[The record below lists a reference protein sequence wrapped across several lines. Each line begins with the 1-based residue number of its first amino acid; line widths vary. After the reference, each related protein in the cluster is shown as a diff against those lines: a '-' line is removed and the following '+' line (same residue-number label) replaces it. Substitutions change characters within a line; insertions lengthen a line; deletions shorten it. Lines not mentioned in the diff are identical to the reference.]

1 MDQEEKFVQV
11 IRENEGII
19 YKVSSIYAQA
29 REDRL
34 DLYQEIVLQLWKAWK
49 KYRGEAKVSTWM
61 YRVAMN
67 TGITYIRKQKK
78 RAKQVELNAQLL
90 NQGEN
95 FDPALEERMNLL
107 YRHIESLGKLDKG
120 LILLYLED
128 RNYEE
133 IAEITGLSKS
143 NVGTRLSRIKQKLK
157 NQMLKQT

>member
-1 MDQEEKFVQV
+1 MDQERKFVQI
-11 IRENEGII
+11 IRENEGLI

-67 TGITYIRKQKK
+67 TGITYIRKQKR
-78 RAKQVELNAQLL
+78 RARQVELDNQLL
-90 NQGEN
+90 NRAEN
-95 FDPALEERMNLL
+95 LDPALEERMNLL

>member
-1 MDQEEKFVQV
+1 MDQETKFVQI

-29 REDRL
+29 KEDRL

-78 RAKQVELNAQLL
+78 RAKQVELDAQLL

-95 FDPALEERMNLL
+95 LDPALEERMNLL
-107 YRHIESLGKLDKG
+107 YRHIEGLGKLDKG